1 MRIKTEIGQIAIT
14 AEDDQYV
21 FTPTLK
27 AMGDIA
33 SPDKIIDMLVLLGT
47 SGYKQIPAVLI
58 GTYLKLTTKE
68 LWYAAT
74 RVLECCCDRD
84 TNHLWGYYIGLKYHP
99 SVLPSGVTVTLK
111 NIITLGRALI
121 EAGVVGRPIK
131 TKNSKQEEVTEWHVD
146 DYITL
151 AMSQLNM
158 TKSDAEQLTIIQLQR
173 ALDLLNPEK
182 EEDKQPKIT
191 KADDDAMERAM
202 RLMNQSMGVK

>member
-14 AEDDQYV
+14 VEDDQYV

-27 AMGDIA
+27 SMGDIA

-74 RVLECCCDRD
+74 RVLECCCERD
-84 TNHLWGYYIGLKYHP
+84 TDHLWGYYIGLKYHL
-99 SVLPSGVTVTLK
+99 STVPLK
-111 NIITLGRALI
+111 DIITLGRALI
-121 EAGVVGRPIK
+121 EIGVVGRPIK

-191 KADDDAMERAM
+191 KADDDAMDRAM

>member
-1 MRIKTEIGQIAIT
+1 MRIKTEIGQLAIT
-14 AEDDQYV
+14 ANDEQYV

-27 AMGDIA
+27 AMGDIN

-47 SGYKQIPAVLI
+47 SGYKQVPAVLI
-58 GTYLKLTTKE
+58 GTYLKLTTKQ

-74 RVLECCCDRD
+74 RVLECCCERD
-84 TNHLWGYYIGLKYHP
+84 TSHLWGYYIGIKYHP
-99 SVLPSGVTVTLK
+99 SVVPLK

-131 TKNSKQEEVTEWHVD
+131 TKSSKQEEVTEWHVD

-158 TKSDAEQLTIIQLQR
+158 TKSDAEQLTLIQLQR

-182 EEDKQPKIT
+182 EEDKKPTIT

-202 RLMNQSMGVK
+202 QLMNKSMGVK